1 MSSRRTFPSRRSWA
15 RALENG
21 LKRLVRKNSTMPV
34 SELDLV
40 RGGLRDFRLD
50 NLRIS
55 RHALD
60 RAKERHIPLEDL
72 RRTHGEV
79 GRGVQVGNTIVTALR
94 HDMTGGLPPRTPATR
109 VEAMKADIRTKL
121 EEIGLCKRLTS
132 TPHYDFFRRLLQ
144 HHPTPAVKRVSEIVD
159 ISIVRQS
166 VRPRDK
172 RRALTYKDMMLVV
185 HYPDGTRDSISWTK
199 CVPSFIRSS

>member
-1 MSSRRTFPSRRSWA
+1 
-15 RALENG
+15 
-21 LKRLVRKNSTMPV
+21 MPV

-55 RHALD
+55 RHALE

-72 RRTHGEV
+72 RRSHGEV

-94 HDMTGGLPPRTPATR
+94 NDMTAGAPPRMPNTQ
-109 VEAMKADIRTKL
+109 VEALKADIRAKI
-121 EEIGLCKRLTS
+121 EEIGLCKTLTF
-132 TPHYDFFRRLLQ
+132 TPHYDFFYRLLQ
-144 HHPTPAVKRVSEIVD
+144 HHPTPAAKRVSEIVD
-159 ISIVRQS
+159 ISIVRQN
-166 VRPRDK
+166 VRARDK

-185 HYPDGTRDSISWTK
+185 HYPDGSRDSISWNK
-199 CVPSFIRSS
+199 CVPSFIRNSA